1 MEAFALRGMTLVRIP
16 FAALVTLSAMLWMS
30 HPRLIAAA
38 TDDEAVRS
46 ISSAL
51 RAKSYQHA
59 FELAQTA
66 RREWPKDVR
75 ILVLEGMA
83 LKGLGRESEAL
94 ARFESALQISPDY
107 IPALEAASEIEYKTG
122 SAAATTRLER
132 LLTLR
137 PNEETAHAM
146 LAVLAWKRGDCATAV
161 KHFGESKSAI
171 AAQPDAQYGFG
182 ACLMKLKRTQE
193 ALAVFDRSVAAHP
206 DDRRTRYALAVLLLD
221 TRRTREAIDALKP
234 LVDAKDPD
242 PTALELSSTAYEAMG
257 DTPKAVALLR
267 EAIVRDPGN
276 GKLYLDFASL
286 SFAHQSFQVGIDMIN
301 AGLSRSPDSAPLYL
315 ARGVLHVQLAEF
327 DQADRDFDRAERID
341 PKQALGGVVR
351 GLSQIQRNNLD
362 QALVTVRTQL
372 KDHPKDEFPYYVLAE
387 LLSKQGAQPGSAEFD
402 EALHAALE
410 AVRLKP
416 DFTLARD
423 VLSRLYLQAGET
435 DNAIEQCRLA
445 LRDNPSD
452 EMALYRLIR
461 ALQSRGGKDAAEVA
475 TLLKRFTE
483 LRDEVRRREAEESKY
498 RLVEQGAASR

>member
-1 MEAFALRGMTLVRIP
+1 
-16 FAALVTLSAMLWMS
+16 
-30 HPRLIAAA
+30 
-38 TDDEAVRS
+38 
-46 ISSAL
+46 L
-51 RAKSYQHA
+51 RAKNYQQA
-59 FELAQTA
+59 LELAQKA

-94 ARFESALQISPDY
+94 TRFESALQISPDY
-107 IPALEAASEIEYKTG
+107 VPALEAASEIEYKTG

-193 ALAVFDRSVAAHP
+193 ALAVFDRLVAAHP

-221 TRRTREAIDALKP
+221 TRRTREAIDALDP

-242 PTALELSSTAYEAMG
+242 PTALELSSAAYESLG

-276 GKLYLDFASL
+276 VKLYLDFASL
-286 SFAHQSFQVGIDMIN
+286 SFAHQSFQVGIDMID
-301 AGLSRSPDSAPLYL
+301 AGLRRAPDSAPLYL

-327 DQADRDFDRAERID
+327 DQADKDFDRAERLD
-341 PKQALGGVVR
+341 PKQALGGVAR
-351 GLSQIQRNNLD
+351 GLSQIQQNNLD
-362 QALVTVRTQL
+362 QALVTVRAQL
-372 KDHPKDEFPYYVLAE
+372 KDRPKDEFAYYVLAE
-387 LLSKQGAQPGSAEFD
+387 LLSKQGAQPGSVEFD

-435 DNAIEQCRLA
+435 GRAIEQCRLA

-461 ALQSRGGKDAAEVA
+461 ALQSRGGEEDAAEVPA
-475 TLLKRFTE
+475 LLKRFTA
-483 LRDEVRRREAEESKY
+483 LREEARRRETE
-498 RLVEQGAASR
+498 VG